1 MKSLSLYPTE
11 IRNSGAGL
19 KYGIGVAFLCIITAT
34 QVLLLTLLIAG
45 NDDSGPSNSTPL
57 YLPT

>member
-11 IRNSGAGL
+11 IRNSRAGL
-19 KYGIGVAFLCIITAT
+19 KYGIGVAFLFIITAT
-34 QVLLLTLLIAG
+34 QVLLVTLLIAG
-45 NDDSGPSNSTPL
+45 NDDSGPSRSTPL